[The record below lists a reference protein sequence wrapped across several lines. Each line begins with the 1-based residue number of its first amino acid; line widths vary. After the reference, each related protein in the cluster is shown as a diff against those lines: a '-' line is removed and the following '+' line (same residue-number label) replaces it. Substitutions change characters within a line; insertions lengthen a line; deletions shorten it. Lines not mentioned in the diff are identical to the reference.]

1 MGESEDRAIEKF
13 MKIYDYLPEEEKKEL
28 KKAATE
34 YSDHVEAVRNATDP
48 KDQKAAIIKA
58 LDYLRRG

>member
-1 MGESEDRAIEKF
+1 

-34 YSDHVEAVRNATDP
+34 YSDHMEAVRNANDP
-48 KDQKAAIIKA
+48 KDQKAAILKA
-58 LDYLRRG
+58 IDYLRRG